1 MTFTEKVISTIT
13 VAATAVA
20 MATSVTVMAAEPN
33 WFVTASV
40 GQSSAKAQKPNV
52 AEVDTVSWDDSDTSY
67 SLGGGYHYADFDFI
81 LSYEQLGEASASYT
95 GEVIDSELFHQ
106 ALVNSAPKLVD
117 GISLQGRYTLWQS
130 KAFNVKVG
138 VGLLAWE
145 LDYTSQ
151 LNESIIKVDESDTN
165 LFYNLQVGYKLTKH
179 VEVSLQATRYTLSV
193 NDVDNIDVGI
203 TYYF

>member
-1 MTFTEKVISTIT
+1 MTFIQKAVSTIT

-20 MATSVTVMAAEPN
+20 MATSITAMAAEPN
-33 WFVTASV
+33 WFVSGSV
-40 GQSSAKAQKPNV
+40 GQSSAKAEKPNV
-52 AEVDTVSWDDSDTSY
+52 TDINTVSWDDSATSY
-67 SLGGGYHYADFDFI
+67 SLGGGLGYGDFTFI

-95 GEVIDSELFHQ
+95 GEVLDSELFHQ

-117 GISLQGRYTLWQS
+117 GISLQSQYTLWQS

-138 VGLLAWE
+138 VGLLAWD

-151 LNESIIKVDESDTN
+151 LNESVVEVNENDKD

-179 VEVSLQATRYTLSV
+179 VQVNLKLTRYTLSV
-193 NDVDNIDVGI
+193 NDVDNISLGLM
-203 TYYF
+203 YHY